1 MNAEAVAAALHHLL
15 EITGPIEHRSAPLT
29 ETAEPGFPGNLLL
42 SLGLGSR
49 RGNTEQLLGQPL
61 GFVLR
66 VPTILPTG
74 PLRHT
79 AGLTRTQPKVAA
91 VGTPQIG
98 GQTISSKLAEVDL
111 GDADGWSIA
120 VVTDLAHLVTDL
132 ARPRE
137 SDGLTPGLCREG
149 TQQQGR
155 NSGDGDERTHSST
168 QEPTAET

>member
-15 EITGPIEHRSAPLT
+15 EITGPIEHRSARLT

-66 VPTILPTG
+66 VPTVLPTG

-79 AGLTRTQPKVAA
+79 AGLTRTQSKVAA
-91 VGTPQIG
+91 TGTPQIG
-98 GQTISSKLAEVDL
+98 GQTSSGKLA
-111 GDADGWSIA
+111 
-120 VVTDLAHLVTDL
+120 
-132 ARPRE
+132 
-137 SDGLTPGLCREG
+137 
-149 TQQQGR
+149 
-155 NSGDGDERTHSST
+155 
-168 QEPTAET
+168 